1 MPTTP
6 ASRLM
11 RPIQGFMQNAAA
23 GGIVLLVCA
32 VLALVWANS
41 PLADAYLYLF
51 GSEKGESL
59 TLSLGIAPATL
70 GGSEALYIS
79 KPLILWINDGLMALF
94 FFLIGLEIKREVL
107 AGELKSPKKAALALS
122 AAVGGMVA
130 PAAFYVAVNWGE
142 PTLGGWGVPMAT
154 DIAFALG
161 VLALLGSRAPL
172 ALKIFL
178 TALAIVDDLGA
189 VMVIAL
195 FYTAELNLNAL
206 MLGFGF
212 FAVMLVMNRL
222 GVMRTAVYVVLGLAL
237 WVCFL
242 KSGVHATIGGVLAA
256 LAIPATRRLD
266 APGFLKKAEYY
277 LKEIREDAQPGTQLM
292 TADQRDAVHALE
304 TISKA
309 ADAPLTR
316 FEHALHG
323 WIAFFVMPVF
333 ALANAGVAIPSD
345 FGALLA
351 SPVMLGIVL
360 GLVVG
365 KQIGVFGFA
374 YAAVKLGIASLP
386 SGVTWKQVYGVSLLT
401 GIGFTMSIFIANL
414 AFVDAADL
422 DAAKLAILIASTI
435 SGVAGYLLL
444 RSSSGTPA
452 DTAAQDRDTLDE
464 YYPDTKDGVPV
475 AA

>member
-1 MPTTP
+1 MASHVSLPPTR

-11 RPIQGFMQNAAA
+11 RPIQSFMGNAAA
-23 GGIVLLVCA
+23 GGIVLLACA
-32 VLALVWANS
+32 AIALVWANS
-41 PLADAYLYLF
+41 PYADSYFDLWKTYF
-51 GSEKGESL
+51 
-59 TLSLGIAPATL
+59 TLDIGIV
-70 GGSEALYIS
+70 EIS

-107 AGELKSPKKAALALS
+107 AGELKSPKKAALALT
-122 AAVGGMVA
+122 AAVGGMIV
-130 PAAFYVAVNWGE
+130 PAALYAAVNWGQ
-142 PTLGGWGVPMAT
+142 PTLSGWGVPMAT

-189 VMVIAL
+189 VLVIAL

-206 MLGFGF
+206 MLGFVF

-222 GVMRTAVYVVLGLAL
+222 GVTRTAVYTVLGLAL

-256 LAIPATRRLD
+256 LAIPASRRLD
-266 APGFLKKAEYY
+266 APGFVEKARYY
-277 LKEIREDAQPGTQLM
+277 LKEIAEDAKPGTQLM

-365 KQIGVFGFA
+365 KQLGVFGFA

-444 RSSSGTPA
+444 RASSTGTPA
-452 DTAAQDRDTLDE
+452 DTAAQDKATLDE
-464 YYPDTKDGVPV
+464 YYTETKDGVPV